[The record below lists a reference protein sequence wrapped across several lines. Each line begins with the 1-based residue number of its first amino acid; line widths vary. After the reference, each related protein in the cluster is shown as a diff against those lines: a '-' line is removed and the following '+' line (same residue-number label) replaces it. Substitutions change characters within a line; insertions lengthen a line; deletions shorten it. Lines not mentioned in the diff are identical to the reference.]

1 MTPDPKPPPS
11 RTRGRPHQKPT
22 HPAHLVALE
31 PHAPALVFPVAAW
44 SAFVTDVKNG

>member
-1 MTPDPKPPPS
+1 M
-11 RTRGRPHQKPT
+11 
-22 HPAHLVALE
+22 ALE